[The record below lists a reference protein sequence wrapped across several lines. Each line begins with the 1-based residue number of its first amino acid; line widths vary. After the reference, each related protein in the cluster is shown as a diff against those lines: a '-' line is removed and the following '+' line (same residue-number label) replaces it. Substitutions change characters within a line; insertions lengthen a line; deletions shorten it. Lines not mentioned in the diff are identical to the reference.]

1 MFGLNTLILACLLTT
16 KQKQFTL
23 RRKQMRKVYVEMKVR
38 LVVNVDEDTT
48 IGEVID
54 EMNYSFVDQTGNADI
69 IDSEILDYE
78 VKDSK

>member
-1 MFGLNTLILACLLTT
+1 
-16 KQKQFTL
+16 
-23 RRKQMRKVYVEMKVR
+23 MRKVYVEMKVR